1 MISSSNQRPAN
12 RGFRSVLRCAIS
24 HYRQSPLAVCTRT
37 LAPGCARRVAA
48 ARQTAAGSSGEGW
61 PCDVGVGARAARVR
75 DSRHTTGDGSL
86 SGTKAR
92 AITSPLHPALHPAT
106 NSAVFPGPTHA
117 VSRVPPPHDGHGAP
131 RQVRPTRRQ
140 PGRPCSAAS
149 KSGQVI
155 TPHPRRSRCRCFR
168 RASFTSGNPRATASR
183 ITAETDTPAAS
194 ASASSAAAVAGCTV
208 TRNCFE

>member
-1 MISSSNQRPAN
+1 M
-12 RGFRSVLRCAIS
+12 
-24 HYRQSPLAVCTRT
+24 
-37 LAPGCARRVAA
+37 
-48 ARQTAAGSSGEGW
+48 
-61 PCDVGVGARAARVR
+61 GVGALAARVR
-75 DSRHTTGDGSL
+75 GSRHTTGDGSL

-106 NSAVFPGPTHA
+106 NSARVPGPTHA

-155 TPHPRRSRCRCFR
+155 TPHPR
-168 RASFTSGNPRATASR
+168 P
-183 ITAETDTPAAS
+183 
-194 ASASSAAAVAGCTV
+194 VLQ
-208 TRNCFE
+208 